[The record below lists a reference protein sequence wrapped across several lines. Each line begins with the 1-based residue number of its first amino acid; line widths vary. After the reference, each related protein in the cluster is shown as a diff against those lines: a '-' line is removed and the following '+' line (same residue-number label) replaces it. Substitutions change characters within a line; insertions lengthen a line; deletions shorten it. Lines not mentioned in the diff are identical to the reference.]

1 MYKNKENITQ
11 LKKQLQN
18 VEEALEATRQSSK
31 NEEHKS
37 NQLLAE
43 KVQRTCIVMFII
55 VVLFISCL
63 CCCNVKW
70 WFSFMRLVKEV
81 LEHFLSN
88 IL

>member
-1 MYKNKENITQ
+1 MYKNKENLTQ

-43 KVQRTCIVMFII
+43 KVQDIMYC
-55 VVLFISCL
+55 
-63 CCCNVKW
+63 
-70 WFSFMRLVKEV
+70 
-81 LEHFLSN
+81 
-88 IL
+88 

>member
-1 MYKNKENITQ
+1 MYINKENLTQ

-43 KVQRTCIVMFII
+43 KVQHMMYSHVH
-55 VVLFISCL
+55 
-63 CCCNVKW
+63 CC
-70 WFSFMRLVKEV
+70 STIY
-81 LEHFLSN
+81 LSM
-88 IL
+88 LL

>member
-18 VEEALEATRQSSK
+18 VEEALEATRHSSK

-43 KVQRTCIVMFII
+43 KVQYM
-55 VVLFISCL
+55 LYQLSCPLLWRCLVAL
-63 CCCNVKW
+63 CFCDVELL
-70 WFSFMRLVKEV
+70 FSFINKIGELG
-81 LEHFLSN
+81 S
-88 IL
+88 